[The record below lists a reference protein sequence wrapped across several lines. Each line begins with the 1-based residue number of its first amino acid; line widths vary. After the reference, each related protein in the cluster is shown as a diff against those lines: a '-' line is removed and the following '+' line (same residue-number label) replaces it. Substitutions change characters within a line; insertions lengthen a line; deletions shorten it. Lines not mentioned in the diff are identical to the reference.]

1 MSFLLLS
8 TTLSLL
14 LLLQAA
20 LSRER
25 FSRTFAYLALFF
37 VGFFYMIPLWIA
49 AESGS
54 LRLAGAYFWFDKS
67 EVHSAALALL
77 VFCVGFAA
85 ADGIIRLRSIRAQ
98 WQGNED
104 VRPENGVLE
113 AMVAAILIGLVVY
126 AFYGD
131 LYIQTLAVRRD
142 EAEMSYVFATLL
154 ISAYYVGCFYVL
166 KALNRDE
173 PFKAFAWT
181 VLCLL
186 LSVNFV
192 GRASLLLLLSL
203 PVIHYVKR
211 SELSLILLVVSISV
225 FLPLI
230 SQGKEIVYAIMTGGK
245 PLGIIADAYSR
256 NNDLFDLF
264 GNSSHPVISFMY
276 APVLIH
282 WFGGF
287 HYFWDVLQGI
297 LFYLR
302 LVGIDMGD
310 SLTYY
315 NTEAILHVRQSIVP
329 PGYMA
334 FGYVQ
339 AGMFG
344 VLIAGMIYRYLGFFL
359 GKLRTRLQGRSLA
372 SDFYLA
378 FLAADT
384 FYVGEPRTMVLTLA
398 LPVILLLA
406 LLSVSQRATEGVAVT
421 RP

>member
-1 MSFLLLS
+1 
-8 TTLSLL
+8 
-14 LLLQAA
+14 
-20 LSRER
+20 
-25 FSRTFAYLALFF
+25 
-37 VGFFYMIPLWIA
+37 
-49 AESGS
+49 
-54 LRLAGAYFWFDKS
+54 
-67 EVHSAALALL
+67 
-77 VFCVGFAA
+77 
-85 ADGIIRLRSIRAQ
+85 
-98 WQGNED
+98 
-104 VRPENGVLE
+104 
-113 AMVAAILIGLVVY
+113 
-126 AFYGD
+126 
-131 LYIQTLAVRRD
+131 
-142 EAEMSYVFATLL
+142 
-154 ISAYYVGCFYVL
+154 
-166 KALNRDE
+166 
-173 PFKAFAWT
+173 
-181 VLCLL
+181 
-186 LSVNFV
+186 
-192 GRASLLLLLSL
+192 
-203 PVIHYVKR
+203 
-211 SELSLILLVVSISV
+211 
-225 FLPLI
+225 
-230 SQGKEIVYAIMTGGK
+230 
-245 PLGIIADAYSR
+245 
-256 NNDLFDLF
+256 
-264 GNSSHPVISFMY
+264 MY